1 MNTRYMQPKQAI
13 NEATVLHRLNW
24 KSPSLWGKTADE
36 RYAAMHEYCK
46 AQSPNSYAEN
56 YRIYDKVIMAYS
68 GMEDEV
74 SGLVG
79 CVMSAIQEQL
89 VVSLRMQNQGLPSP
103 IQNGVWVY

>member
-1 MNTRYMQPKQAI
+1 MNTKYMQPKQEI
-13 NEATVLHRLNW
+13 NEATVMHRLNW
-24 KSPSLWGKTADE
+24 LTPTLWGNTPEKAW
-36 RYAAMHEYCK
+36 AAMHDYCK
-46 AQSPNSYAEN
+46 KQSPNSYAKN
-56 YRIYDKVIMAYS
+56 YAIYDKVIMAYS